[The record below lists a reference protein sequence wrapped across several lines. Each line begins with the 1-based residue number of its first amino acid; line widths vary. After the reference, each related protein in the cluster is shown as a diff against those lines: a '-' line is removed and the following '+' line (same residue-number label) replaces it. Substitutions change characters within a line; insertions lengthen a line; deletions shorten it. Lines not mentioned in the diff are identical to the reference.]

1 MQIKQLSAMLD
12 TKLAELDARVVRQE
26 KNLTNTE
33 ISEEN
38 QKIQLELN
46 ELARLRN
53 KLIKSKELAWEA
65 HSMER
70 ESNKAV
76 NQRKAIIGLAL
87 CAVGGITTLI
97 LLYIA
102 FSEWMI

>member
-12 TKLAELDARVVRQE
+12 TKLAELDARVVKQE
-26 KNLTNTE
+26 KSLSDTHV
-33 ISEEN
+33 IEEKN
-38 QKIQLELN
+38 KIQLELN

-70 ESNKAV
+70 NSNKKL
-76 NQRKAIIGLAL
+76 NQRKAMIGLLL
-87 CAVGGITTLI
+87 CAIGGITALV
-97 LLYIA
+97 LLYIVI
-102 FSEWMI
+102 SEYLK

>member
-12 TKLAELDARVVRQE
+12 NKLAELDARVVKQE
-26 KNLTNTE
+26 KNLSDTE
-33 ISEEN
+33 ITEEKN
-38 QKIQLELN
+38 KIQLELN

-70 ESNKAV
+70 NSNRKL
-76 NQRKAIIGLAL
+76 NQRKAMIGLAL
-87 CAVGGITTLI
+87 CAAGGITALI
-97 LLYIA
+97 LLYIVI
-102 FSEWMI
+102 SEYLK